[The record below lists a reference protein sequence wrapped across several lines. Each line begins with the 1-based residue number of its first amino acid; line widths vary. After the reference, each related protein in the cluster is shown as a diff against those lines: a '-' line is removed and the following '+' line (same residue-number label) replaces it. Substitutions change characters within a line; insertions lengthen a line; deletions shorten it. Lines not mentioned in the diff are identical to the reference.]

1 MRPAHPFR
9 GNESRRRIG
18 AAARGERLPLDPDL
32 EPRSDSIAPADTT
45 AAPRRA
51 PLPVRRGH
59 PAVVAAIGAGGAI
72 GALSRYEVSVTWP
85 VGSGH
90 FPVSTFL
97 VNTSGAFLLGL
108 ILTVSM
114 ERERTQAL
122 IWRYVRLFACVGFL
136 GSWTT
141 MSTIAV
147 ESDTLVRGAA
157 VGTALA
163 YLAATI
169 SAGVAAAVI
178 GTATGR
184 LHRRAPGASHGGP
197 DR

>member
-1 MRPAHPFR
+1 VTPAHPFR
-9 GNESRRRIG
+9 GSDRRWRMG
-18 AAARGERLPLDPDL
+18 AAAGGERLPLDPDL
-32 EPRSDSIAPADTT
+32 EPGSDSIAPADTT
-45 AAPRRA
+45 TAPRRV

-59 PAVVAAIGAGGAI
+59 PAVVAAIAVGGAL
-72 GALSRYEVSVTWP
+72 GALSRYEVAVTWP

-90 FPVSTFL
+90 FPVSTFAI
-97 VNTSGAFLLGL
+97 NTSGAFLLGF

-114 ERERTQAL
+114 ERERRRAP
-122 IWRYVRLFACVGFL
+122 IWRYIRLFACVGFL

-147 ESDTLVRGAA
+147 ETDSLIRGAA
-157 VGTALA
+157 WAMALA

-169 SAGVAAAVI
+169 SAGIAAAVM

-184 LHRRAPGASHGGP
+184 LHRRAGVVTERG